1 MFLFVTSVCAPNMF
15 EKHVNASRVG
25 ERTNR
30 LTYRDGSVAS
40 ANINFSSI
48 MHTDK
53 KRFLILK
60 SNHMVLK
67 IHNLHV
73 LIQVVSIK

>member
-15 EKHVNASRVG
+15 EKHVNASRVE
-25 ERTNR
+25 ERINR

-48 MHTDK
+48 MHPDK
-53 KRFLILK
+53 KGFLILK

-67 IHNLHV
+67 IHNLHI

>member
-25 ERTNR
+25 ERINR

-48 MHTDK
+48 MHPDK
-53 KRFLILK
+53 KGFLILK

>member
-15 EKHVNASRVG
+15 EKHVNASRVE
-25 ERTNR
+25 ERINR

-48 MHTDK
+48 MHPDK
-53 KRFLILK
+53 KGFLILK

>member
-25 ERTNR
+25 ERINR
-30 LTYRDGSVAS
+30 LTYRDGSVAC

-48 MHTDK
+48 MHPDK